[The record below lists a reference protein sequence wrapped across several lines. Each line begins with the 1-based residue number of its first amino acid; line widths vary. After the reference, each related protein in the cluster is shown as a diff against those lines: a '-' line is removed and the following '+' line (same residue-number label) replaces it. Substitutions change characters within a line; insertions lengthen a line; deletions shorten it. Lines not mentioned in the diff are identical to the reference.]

1 MEVVPAMLRR
11 LPWSVLQNGGDERS
25 SFGAPVRISQK
36 FPSLARKPLDLLATL
51 FWVDTPKS
59 SFTGRHIAMMVIKY
73 IPFLIFSRDMPRI
86 TDETERPRTSVKMDH
101 TPAYMLAIVVWC
113 PHTGNSH
120 FFNVQKQ
127 QTGKACDF
135 CSWQNFSA
143 IGSLSATVTSSPTCE
158 YHFLGPE
165 ILGPFRI
172 HIPVPRMPMIYD
184 SIDVRPC
191 CWFYGCWVEGEVLR
205 RTGQILFLQSWIT
218 TLVV

>member
-1 MEVVPAMLRR
+1 MKDRHLVHQSGFLKNSRPLLENHWICWP
-11 LPWSVLQNGGDERS
+11 PY
-25 SFGAPVRISQK
+25 FGSTYPSRHSQ
-36 FPSLARKPLDLLATL
+36 
-51 FWVDTPKS
+51 V
-59 SFTGRHIAMMVIKY
+59 RHIAMMVIKY
-73 IPFLIFSRDMPRI
+73 IPFLIFSQDMPRI

-101 TPAYMLAIVVWC
+101 TPAYMLAIVVWG

-191 CWFYGCWVEGEVLR
+191 CWFYGC
-205 RTGQILFLQSWIT
+205 
-218 TLVV
+218 